1 MTPAFRSTDG
11 SPALTRLSALAPLG
25 PVSLAA
31 LDEAQ
36 RQRRQIAAHREVT
49 LAAGNR
55 LGLILSGWAARVRH
69 WSDGRRQIMQVLLA
83 GDLLDIERAPDS
95 ASIIALTPVEICPT
109 PQATSGGDGLTAAL
123 AQSRALE
130 RYYMFR
136 HIARLGRL
144 NAVDRLTDWLLET
157 HDRLALAG
165 LANGNCF
172 DLPITQE
179 TLADLLG
186 LTSVHVNR
194 TLQLLRRDQVLEW
207 NGGALRLIDPE
218 ALARHLDYQPA
229 HAGPRQKVSGF

>member
-109 PQATSGGDGLTAAL
+109 PQATSGSDGLTAAFE
-123 AQSRALE
+123 QSRALE

-144 NAVDRLTDWLLET
+144 NAVDRLTDWLL
-157 HDRLALAG
+157 
-165 LANGNCF
+165 
-172 DLPITQE
+172 TQE

-229 HAGPRQKVSGF
+229 RAGPRQKVSGF

>member
-1 MTPAFRSTDG
+1 MTPAFRPTDS
-11 SPALTRLSALAPLG
+11 SPAVTRLSALAPLG

-36 RQRRQIAAHREVT
+36 RQRRKIAVHREVT
-49 LAAGNR
+49 LAAGSH

-69 WSDGRRQIMQVLLA
+69 WSDGRRQIMHVLLA
-83 GDLLDIERAPDS
+83 GDLLDMEQAPDPVS
-95 ASIIALTPVEICPT
+95 TIALTPVEICPT
-109 PQATSGGDGLTAAL
+109 PRTTSGDDELMAAF
-123 AQSRALE
+123 AQSRMLE
-130 RYYMFR
+130 RFYLYR

-165 LANGNCF
+165 LTNGNRF

-194 TLQLLRRDQVLEW
+194 TLQLLRRDLVLEW
-207 NGGALRLIDPE
+207 SGGALCLIDPE

-229 HAGPRQKVSGF
+229 HAGTIKQASGF

>member
-109 PQATSGGDGLTAAL
+109 PQATSGSDGLTAAFE
-123 AQSRALE
+123 QSRALE

-165 LANGNCF
+165 LANGNRF

-229 HAGPRQKVSGF
+229 RAGPRQKVSGF